1 MESINS
7 NLWSQSTTTSLP
19 SWLRDLTSLDSYYF
33 IDYMNRIGWPQG
45 GTFSTLLSTV
55 GYDFHEENGLMV
67 SKAREYKVADA
78 LTLLIFELYVP
89 FTIVIISSESTN
101 KNIDCPSIS

>member
-7 NLWSQSTTTSLP
+7 NLWSQSPTTSLP

-55 GYDFHEENGLMV
+55 GYDFHEENSLMV
-67 SKAREYKVADA
+67 PKAGEDKVKDA
-78 LTLLIFELYVP
+78 LVALILELYVS
-89 FTIVIISSESTN
+89 FTIVITSSESAT
-101 KNIDCPSIS
+101 KNTDYPSIP

>member
-7 NLWSQSTTTSLP
+7 NLWSQSPTTSLP

-45 GTFSTLLSTV
+45 GTFSILLSTV
-55 GYDFHEENGLMV
+55 GYDFHEENSLMV
-67 SKAREYKVADA
+67 PKAGEDKVKDA
-78 LTLLIFELYVP
+78 LVALILELYVS
-89 FTIVIISSESTN
+89 FTIVITSSESAT
-101 KNIDCPSIS
+101 KNTDYPSIP

>member
-7 NLWSQSTTTSLP
+7 NLWSQSPTTSLP

-45 GTFSTLLSTV
+45 GTFPTLLSTA
-55 GYDFHEENGLMV
+55 GYDFHERNGLMV
-67 SKAREYKVADA
+67 PKAEEDKVKDA
-78 LTLLIFELYVP
+78 LVLLILELYVP
-89 FTIVIISSESTN
+89 FTIAIISSESTI
-101 KNIDCPSIS
+101 KNTDCPSIF